1 MEGMNTNIMDINR
14 ILDEARNL
22 GCSDL
27 HFTAGLPP
35 VVRLHGSIRKLS
47 GYPDC
52 TEPII
57 VNIINQITSI
67 KHKSQISK
75 GLDTDFS
82 YVSTAG
88 FRHRVN
94 VYRQRGYHAVAIRLL
109 RNDIPTLADLSLPA
123 TLGEFAMAPR
133 GLVLVTGPTGSGKS
147 TTLAAMIDHINR
159 SKNCHII
166 TVEDPIEYLH
176 THKQSMVNQR
186 EIGQDVDSFAGSLR
200 AALREDP
207 DVILVGEMRDFET
220 INAAVTA
227 AETGHLVFSTLHTT
241 GAAETI
247 DRIIDVYPPHSQ
259 GQIRSQL
266 ANSVVGIISQ
276 TLVPTADGKGRCAA
290 LEILAATDAIR
301 SMIRE
306 GKIFQIPTAI
316 ATGKKNGMFTLDQD
330 LARLVNMGKI
340 TNEVALR
347 TSTED
352 TLQLFDG
359 DDMKRTA
366 KAASKKGFTLIELV
380 VVVAIIG
387 VLAGLLVPT
396 MFDAVTNSRI
406 ASAQQTA
413 KVIRDR
419 SAEFFTKM
427 DTQMHTYV
435 GEVQKVV
442 ITVDNGTWSMTGG
455 SAADWVDG
463 VNHWNTLPGVS
474 DPGNDP
480 RQNTELLSSL
490 AVSAQSIGTAYIE
503 MYVEYAHVVGVTVIE
518 GASAPAG
525 TMPAAQDFADRTF
538 GYGGGDRAGRM
549 QDGTI
554 IGTSPILA
562 LVADDN

>member
-1 MEGMNTNIMDINR
+1 M
-14 ILDEARNL
+14 
-22 GCSDL
+22 
-27 HFTAGLPP
+27 
-35 VVRLHGSIRKLS
+35 
-47 GYPDC
+47 
-52 TEPII
+52 
-57 VNIINQITSI
+57 
-67 KHKSQISK
+67 
-75 GLDTDFS
+75 
-82 YVSTAG
+82 
-88 FRHRVN
+88 
-94 VYRQRGYHAVAIRLL
+94 
-109 RNDIPTLADLSLPA
+109 
-123 TLGEFAMAPR
+123 
-133 GLVLVTGPTGSGKS
+133 
-147 TTLAAMIDHINR
+147 
-159 SKNCHII
+159 
-166 TVEDPIEYLH
+166 
-176 THKQSMVNQR
+176 
-186 EIGQDVDSFAGSLR
+186 
-200 AALREDP
+200 
-207 DVILVGEMRDFET
+207 
-220 INAAVTA
+220 
-227 AETGHLVFSTLHTT
+227 
-241 GAAETI
+241 
-247 DRIIDVYPPHSQ
+247 
-259 GQIRSQL
+259 
-266 ANSVVGIISQ
+266 
-276 TLVPTADGKGRCAA
+276 
-290 LEILAATDAIR
+290 
-301 SMIRE
+301 
-306 GKIFQIPTAI
+306 
-316 ATGKKNGMFTLDQD
+316 
-330 LARLVNMGKI
+330 
-340 TNEVALR
+340 
-347 TSTED
+347 
-352 TLQLFDG
+352 QLFDG

-396 MFDAVTNSRI
+396 MLDAVTNSRI

-427 DTQMHTYV
+427 DTQMHTHV

-503 MYVEYAHVVGVTVIE
+503 MYVEYAHVVGVSVIE

-554 IGTSPILA
+554 IGTAPILS

>member
-1 MEGMNTNIMDINR
+1 M
-14 ILDEARNL
+14 
-22 GCSDL
+22 
-27 HFTAGLPP
+27 
-35 VVRLHGSIRKLS
+35 
-47 GYPDC
+47 
-52 TEPII
+52 
-57 VNIINQITSI
+57 
-67 KHKSQISK
+67 
-75 GLDTDFS
+75 
-82 YVSTAG
+82 
-88 FRHRVN
+88 
-94 VYRQRGYHAVAIRLL
+94 
-109 RNDIPTLADLSLPA
+109 
-123 TLGEFAMAPR
+123 
-133 GLVLVTGPTGSGKS
+133 
-147 TTLAAMIDHINR
+147 
-159 SKNCHII
+159 
-166 TVEDPIEYLH
+166 
-176 THKQSMVNQR
+176 
-186 EIGQDVDSFAGSLR
+186 
-200 AALREDP
+200 
-207 DVILVGEMRDFET
+207 
-220 INAAVTA
+220 
-227 AETGHLVFSTLHTT
+227 
-241 GAAETI
+241 
-247 DRIIDVYPPHSQ
+247 
-259 GQIRSQL
+259 
-266 ANSVVGIISQ
+266 
-276 TLVPTADGKGRCAA
+276 
-290 LEILAATDAIR
+290 
-301 SMIRE
+301 
-306 GKIFQIPTAI
+306 
-316 ATGKKNGMFTLDQD
+316 
-330 LARLVNMGKI
+330 
-340 TNEVALR
+340 
-347 TSTED
+347 
-352 TLQLFDG
+352 QLFDG

-427 DTQMHTYV
+427 DTQMHTHV

-503 MYVEYAHVVGVTVIE
+503 MYVEYAHVVGVSVIE

-549 QDGTI
+549 QDGTV
-554 IGTSPILA
+554 IGTAPILS

>member
-1 MEGMNTNIMDINR
+1 M
-14 ILDEARNL
+14 
-22 GCSDL
+22 
-27 HFTAGLPP
+27 
-35 VVRLHGSIRKLS
+35 
-47 GYPDC
+47 
-52 TEPII
+52 
-57 VNIINQITSI
+57 
-67 KHKSQISK
+67 
-75 GLDTDFS
+75 
-82 YVSTAG
+82 
-88 FRHRVN
+88 
-94 VYRQRGYHAVAIRLL
+94 
-109 RNDIPTLADLSLPA
+109 
-123 TLGEFAMAPR
+123 
-133 GLVLVTGPTGSGKS
+133 
-147 TTLAAMIDHINR
+147 
-159 SKNCHII
+159 
-166 TVEDPIEYLH
+166 
-176 THKQSMVNQR
+176 
-186 EIGQDVDSFAGSLR
+186 
-200 AALREDP
+200 
-207 DVILVGEMRDFET
+207 
-220 INAAVTA
+220 
-227 AETGHLVFSTLHTT
+227 
-241 GAAETI
+241 
-247 DRIIDVYPPHSQ
+247 
-259 GQIRSQL
+259 
-266 ANSVVGIISQ
+266 
-276 TLVPTADGKGRCAA
+276 
-290 LEILAATDAIR
+290 
-301 SMIRE
+301 
-306 GKIFQIPTAI
+306 
-316 ATGKKNGMFTLDQD
+316 
-330 LARLVNMGKI
+330 
-340 TNEVALR
+340 
-347 TSTED
+347 
-352 TLQLFDG
+352 QLFDG

-427 DTQMHTYV
+427 DTQMHTHV

-474 DPGNDP
+474 NPGNDP

-503 MYVEYAHVVGVTVIE
+503 MYVEYAHVVGVSVIE

-554 IGTSPILA
+554 IGTAPILS

>member
-1 MEGMNTNIMDINR
+1 
-14 ILDEARNL
+14 
-22 GCSDL
+22 
-27 HFTAGLPP
+27 
-35 VVRLHGSIRKLS
+35 
-47 GYPDC
+47 
-52 TEPII
+52 
-57 VNIINQITSI
+57 
-67 KHKSQISK
+67 
-75 GLDTDFS
+75 
-82 YVSTAG
+82 
-88 FRHRVN
+88 
-94 VYRQRGYHAVAIRLL
+94 
-109 RNDIPTLADLSLPA
+109 
-123 TLGEFAMAPR
+123 
-133 GLVLVTGPTGSGKS
+133 
-147 TTLAAMIDHINR
+147 
-159 SKNCHII
+159 
-166 TVEDPIEYLH
+166 
-176 THKQSMVNQR
+176 
-186 EIGQDVDSFAGSLR
+186 
-200 AALREDP
+200 
-207 DVILVGEMRDFET
+207 
-220 INAAVTA
+220 
-227 AETGHLVFSTLHTT
+227 
-241 GAAETI
+241 
-247 DRIIDVYPPHSQ
+247 
-259 GQIRSQL
+259 
-266 ANSVVGIISQ
+266 
-276 TLVPTADGKGRCAA
+276 
-290 LEILAATDAIR
+290 
-301 SMIRE
+301 
-306 GKIFQIPTAI
+306 
-316 ATGKKNGMFTLDQD
+316 
-330 LARLVNMGKI
+330 
-340 TNEVALR
+340 
-347 TSTED
+347 
-352 TLQLFDG
+352 
-359 DDMKRTA
+359 MKRTA

-427 DTQMHTYV
+427 DTQMHTHV

-474 DPGNDP
+474 NPGNDP

-554 IGTSPILA
+554 IGTAPILS

>member
-1 MEGMNTNIMDINR
+1 
-14 ILDEARNL
+14 
-22 GCSDL
+22 
-27 HFTAGLPP
+27 
-35 VVRLHGSIRKLS
+35 
-47 GYPDC
+47 
-52 TEPII
+52 
-57 VNIINQITSI
+57 
-67 KHKSQISK
+67 
-75 GLDTDFS
+75 
-82 YVSTAG
+82 
-88 FRHRVN
+88 
-94 VYRQRGYHAVAIRLL
+94 
-109 RNDIPTLADLSLPA
+109 
-123 TLGEFAMAPR
+123 
-133 GLVLVTGPTGSGKS
+133 
-147 TTLAAMIDHINR
+147 
-159 SKNCHII
+159 
-166 TVEDPIEYLH
+166 
-176 THKQSMVNQR
+176 
-186 EIGQDVDSFAGSLR
+186 
-200 AALREDP
+200 
-207 DVILVGEMRDFET
+207 
-220 INAAVTA
+220 
-227 AETGHLVFSTLHTT
+227 
-241 GAAETI
+241 
-247 DRIIDVYPPHSQ
+247 
-259 GQIRSQL
+259 
-266 ANSVVGIISQ
+266 
-276 TLVPTADGKGRCAA
+276 
-290 LEILAATDAIR
+290 
-301 SMIRE
+301 
-306 GKIFQIPTAI
+306 
-316 ATGKKNGMFTLDQD
+316 
-330 LARLVNMGKI
+330 
-340 TNEVALR
+340 
-347 TSTED
+347 
-352 TLQLFDG
+352 LQLFDG

-427 DTQMHTYV
+427 DTQMHTHV

-549 QDGTI
+549 QDGTV
-554 IGTSPILA
+554 IGTAPILS

>member
-1 MEGMNTNIMDINR
+1 M
-14 ILDEARNL
+14 
-22 GCSDL
+22 
-27 HFTAGLPP
+27 
-35 VVRLHGSIRKLS
+35 
-47 GYPDC
+47 
-52 TEPII
+52 
-57 VNIINQITSI
+57 
-67 KHKSQISK
+67 
-75 GLDTDFS
+75 
-82 YVSTAG
+82 
-88 FRHRVN
+88 
-94 VYRQRGYHAVAIRLL
+94 
-109 RNDIPTLADLSLPA
+109 
-123 TLGEFAMAPR
+123 
-133 GLVLVTGPTGSGKS
+133 
-147 TTLAAMIDHINR
+147 
-159 SKNCHII
+159 
-166 TVEDPIEYLH
+166 
-176 THKQSMVNQR
+176 
-186 EIGQDVDSFAGSLR
+186 
-200 AALREDP
+200 
-207 DVILVGEMRDFET
+207 
-220 INAAVTA
+220 
-227 AETGHLVFSTLHTT
+227 
-241 GAAETI
+241 
-247 DRIIDVYPPHSQ
+247 
-259 GQIRSQL
+259 
-266 ANSVVGIISQ
+266 
-276 TLVPTADGKGRCAA
+276 
-290 LEILAATDAIR
+290 
-301 SMIRE
+301 
-306 GKIFQIPTAI
+306 
-316 ATGKKNGMFTLDQD
+316 
-330 LARLVNMGKI
+330 
-340 TNEVALR
+340 
-347 TSTED
+347 
-352 TLQLFDG
+352 FDG

-396 MFDAVTNSRI
+396 MLDAVTNSRI

-427 DTQMHTYV
+427 DTQMHTHV

-554 IGTSPILA
+554 IGTAPILS
-562 LVADDN
+562 LVVDDN